1 MDKPLSKTAAL
12 RAAQSACGRII
23 RRSSTDYVCYV
34 PFYDRP
40 GGPTTEL
47 QASDYWKCR
56 LWRTR
61 RVASRAL
68 VLMGYDRSADDFALE
83 WEIER
88 AVTYVGATNAKEIV
102 EAVVESMSEEPPSCV

>member
-1 MDKPLSKTAAL
+1 MDKPMSKTAAL
-12 RAAQSACGRII
+12 KAAQAACGRII

-40 GGPTTEL
+40 GGPTREL
-47 QASDYWKCR
+47 QASDFWKCR

-61 RVASRAL
+61 RVASIAL
-68 VLMGYDRSADDFALE
+68 CLMGYERSADDFALE

-88 AVTYVGATNAKEIV
+88 AVSHVGATSAKAIIET
-102 EAVVESMSEEPPSCV
+102 VVKAMNEEPPCA